1 MFSLMVAD
9 HVRLDSEHIAQNYTV
24 HARAAERFASRA
36 FAGRIVMAALLSA
49 AMAANLANLV
59 LQGRSYQMTAV
70 AATGLALIGFALY
83 STLGLEAR
91 VGAHRAFAHRL
102 WIVCEK
108 SRALLAEMNDGM
120 VDRGALLQRRD
131 DLIQELHTIYE
142 HGFGMDQRAFEAA
155 RLPPLPSEKAA

>member
-36 FAGRIVMAALLSA
+36 FAGRIVLVALLSA
-49 AMAANLANLV
+49 AMAANLANV
-59 LQGRSYQMTAV
+59 MLQGHGYPLTAA
-70 AATGLALIGFALY
+70 AATALALIGFALHA
-83 STLGLEAR
+83 TLGLEAR
-91 VGAHRAFAHRL
+91 VSAHRAFAHRL

-120 VDRGALLQRRD
+120 VDRGALLKRRD
-131 DLIQELHTIYE
+131 DLIRELHTIYE
-142 HGFGMDQRAFEAA
+142 HGFGMDQRAYEAA
-155 RLPPLPSEKAA
+155 RLPPLPTEKAA